1 MSDPFEKAAD
11 DFGAEEELR
20 NEAGAADEPA
30 LAADDADEVD
40 GDSTKAPDGA
50 ADDEPVE

>member
-20 NEAGAADEPA
+20 ADADAAGEPA
-30 LAADDADEVD
+30 LAADADEVD
-40 GDSTKAPDGA
+40 GSFTEAPDGV

>member
-11 DFGAEEELR
+11 DSGAEEELPD
-20 NEAGAADEPA
+20 EADAPDEPA
-30 LAADDADEVD
+30 LAADADEVD
-40 GDSTKAPDGA
+40 GSFTEAPDGV